1 MPDLYSCEEGWYCFC
16 TLPKKERIAAAHIEG
31 EAALPAF
38 APVVRYLKNTRRG
51 KVTFQEAMFP
61 GYIFVQ
67 CDLKSVYRRIMAT
80 NGIRS
85 LVTYGERV
93 PQVPG
98 DFIEAVREQIAR
110 AQQRADE
117 PELAP
122 GTTVVIAEGAFKGIE
137 AVVSGAVPGKER
149 VRLLLEFLGQQIE
162 VKVPR
167 KAVLRVKSPLQ
178 E

>member
-1 MPDLYSCEEGWYCFC
+1 MPELYSCEEGWYCFC
-16 TLPKKERIAAAHIEG
+16 TLPKKERIAATHLES
-31 EAALPAF
+31 EAGLPAF
-38 APVVRYLKNTRRG
+38 APVVRYLKNTSRG

-61 GYIFVQ
+61 GYIFVH
-67 CDLKSVYRRIMAT
+67 CDIKAVYRRIMAT
-80 NGIRS
+80 NGIRC

-93 PQVPG
+93 PLVPAA
-98 DFIEAVREQIAR
+98 FVEAIREQLVR
-110 AQQRADE
+110 AQQRADD
-117 PELAP
+117 P
-122 GTTVVIAEGAFKGIE
+122 GLEAGTRVVIAEGAFKGIE

-167 KAVLRVKSPLQ
+167 KSVLRTKSPLR

>member
-16 TLPKKERIAAAHIEG
+16 TLPKKERIAATHIEG
-31 EAALPAF
+31 EAGLPAF

-61 GYIFVQ
+61 GYIFVH

-80 NGIRS
+80 NGIRA
-85 LVTYGERV
+85 LVTYGELVPRV
-93 PQVPG
+93 PA
-98 DFIEAVREQIAR
+98 DFIETVREQIAR
-110 AQQRADE
+110 AQQRADQ
-117 PELAP
+117 PELGA
-122 GTTVVIAEGAFKGIE
+122 GTKVVIAEGAFKGIE

-167 KAVLRVKSPLQ
+167 QSILPAKSPLR